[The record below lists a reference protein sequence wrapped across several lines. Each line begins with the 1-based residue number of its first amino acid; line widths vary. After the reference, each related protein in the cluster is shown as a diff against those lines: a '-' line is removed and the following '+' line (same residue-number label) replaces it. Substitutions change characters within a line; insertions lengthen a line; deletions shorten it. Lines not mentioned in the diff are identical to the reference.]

1 MHALAHQPSTATH
14 GSRWE
19 RLAFAG
25 GLAAAVLY
33 LGGVA
38 LFGAF
43 VVPQMPPLDAPAA
56 QVARFYAAQ
65 SAGGLYPLVSY
76 LGHAELPLL
85 LLFFGGLFGV
95 LRRAEGGSEALAAAV
110 FAGGVVGA
118 VILPIVFVIENHV
131 LLGLAAAGG
140 DALTVRAFDGMGPVS
155 FGLSGFTQ
163 AVVVGGT
170 AALLRVEPRVPP
182 WLQWYAIA
190 VVVVSLIGTGTLMVN
205 SLFPIAA
212 LATLLYRIWI
222 LVLSGVLLRS
232 STPARTRL
240 VPQ

>member
-1 MHALAHQPSTATH
+1 M
-14 GSRWE
+14 
-19 RLAFAG
+19 
-25 GLAAAVLY
+25 
-33 LGGVA
+33 
-38 LFGAF
+38 
-43 VVPQMPPLDAPAA
+43 
-56 QVARFYAAQ
+56 
-65 SAGGLYPLVSY
+65 
-76 LGHAELPLL
+76 
-85 LLFFGGLFGV
+85 
-95 LRRAEGGSEALAAAV
+95 LRRAEGGSQALAAAV

-118 VILPIVFVIENHV
+118 VIVPIVFVIENHV

-170 AALLRVEPRVPP
+170 AALLRVVPRVPR
-182 WLQWYAIA
+182 WLRWYAIA
-190 VVVVSLIGTGTLMVN
+190 MVVVSLIGTGTLMVN
-205 SLFPIAA
+205 SLFPLAA